1 MTDSAHSLPELRL
14 GAAVVVVGMVGVWV
28 GTRDRFKHNGTRRAA
43 QYSPTPPGP
52 PCGMLMTIG
61 RMVVV
66 VVAQWD
72 DDGEEEAKTDDAM
85 QM

>member
-1 MTDSAHSLPELRL
+1 MTDSAHSLPELRF
-14 GAAVVVVGMVGVWV
+14 GAAVVLVVGKVGGWV

-66 VVAQWD
+66 VAQ
-72 DDGEEEAKTDDAM
+72 
-85 QM
+85 

>member
-14 GAAVVVVGMVGVWV
+14 GAAVVVVVGMVGVWV

-43 QYSPTPPGP
+43 QYPPTPPGP

-66 VVAQWD
+66 VAQ
-72 DDGEEEAKTDDAM
+72 
-85 QM
+85 